1 MRVHLTASTLSAA
14 ATQELLQ
21 RYYDCFNRGDT
32 DGMVAMVA
40 EDLAHDTNQGERR
53 MGRERFRAFCGR
65 MSHHYKEQLDG
76 ITILVSPTGNR
87 AAAEFN
93 VTGEYIVT
101 ETGLPDAKGQ
111 IYRLPA
117 GTFFALRMGA
127 KGPEITRISTY
138 YNLTDWIMQVS
149 V

>member
-1 MRVHLTASTLSAA
+1 MPASTLSAA
-14 ATQELLQ
+14 TTRAMLEA
-21 RYYDCFNRGDT
+21 YYTAFNKGDT
-32 DGMVAMVA
+32 DAMVALVA

-53 MGRERFRAFCGR
+53 MGRDRFKAFNGR

-76 ITILVSPTGNR
+76 ITILVSSDGAR

-93 VTGEYIVT
+93 VTGKYLVT

-111 IYRLPA
+111 VYKLPA
-117 GTFFALRMGA
+117 GTFFAIKPG
-127 KGPEITRISTY
+127 KHGPEIARITTY
-138 YNLTDWIMQVS
+138 YNLTEWIMQVS